1 MRWIS
6 IAYTALRRHNKPVSA
21 LIVWKTL
28 LPVALIK
35 RESTGVQQELEEV
48 GTQVPVHFF
57 WHGKN

>member
-1 MRWIS
+1 MM
-6 IAYTALRRHNKPVSA
+6 PVSA

-35 RESTGVQQELEEV
+35 RESTGVQQELEDV
-48 GTQVPVHFF
+48 GTQVPVSFF

>member
-1 MRWIS
+1 MMP
-6 IAYTALRRHNKPVSA
+6 ASA

-48 GTQVPVHFF
+48 ATQLSFF
-57 WHGKN
+57 FFGMVKINQVDNNKV